1 MNISV
6 MNSKKELITFIKYT
20 LVGILGAGVGAIIV
34 TYFTHK
40 LPEDATPLSYI
51 VPYLLSVEAGILVTF
66 YPNDVWVF
74 REEQYK
80 LNVWQRLMAYHGAL
94 FGGFVIQT
102 IVFALLILI
111 NAPTRTAYFMGIGA
125 AALWNYIVSR
135 KAVFAGG
142 EKDKNSGIWSRF
154 SRKRSGSDFIPKE

>member
-1 MNISV
+1 MNIRIA
-6 MNSKKELITFIKYT
+6 NSKKELITFIKFT
-20 LVGILGAGVGAIIV
+20 LVGILGAGVGAIII

-40 LPEDATPLSYI
+40 LPEDASPLAYI

-94 FGGFVIQT
+94 FGGFIIQT
-102 IVFALLILI
+102 IVFSFFLLIH
-111 NAPTRTAYFMGIGA
+111 AQMRTAYFMGVGA
-125 AALWNYIVSR
+125 AALWNYVVSR
-135 KAVFAGG
+135 KTVFVGG
-142 EKDKNSGIWSRF
+142 EKNKNSGIRGRF
-154 SRKRSGSDFIPKE
+154 SRKRSGSDAFKEE